1 MLQQIATTK
10 SDIAAFTVEVSDE
23 TMAKLQNSEEFASML
38 AKENALHNLPNKGAE
53 VEANDTSKPAQV
65 TVSKSKSK
73 NKNDTNTADVI
84 PSEKNDK
91 NNTDLIGGKHDV
103 ITGEESISLEN
114 KNNVVKQQVV
124 DEQQILL
131 SNDVAKSTGNEASEK
146 INSEVNV
153 EVQVDEANGIDLET
167 IDTKR
172 DTSTV
177 VTASAVTLPLN
188 DDGVIDGQ
196 EDNNGTHWLSIVE
209 KLVASSLGDDS
220 DVNQVLATD
229 EKLTPVLE
237 IDNTDLL
244 NNVENSKQTALQTL
258 MSKINSM
265 AVEAKDV
272 QQGSNDVD
280 TFALDEN
287 SEMLALLENNPQL
300 LEALKQLLSSQEKMA
315 VDPNIE
321 GMDSNTQLHALLN
334 NVSLDTELEPDVSPE
349 FSDEVLTQLA
359 DDLFTFM
366 DSEKITS
373 STEESPISSVSSLDS
388 VEQIPIENNLASQ
401 SSIETKQSDDAVID
415 ISLANSNSATVDSI
429 TVVHEGELTQQEL
442 ALLESNPELQ
452 TLLQLPPDKL
462 DRALSLLAKQFQQ
475 LNGTGTEKDASVQ
488 EIKDVKS
495 SAASDL
501 TMLRQTAD
509 SDGLPEFVI
518 ALKAGLAE
526 VKVQLEN
533 GREPRIDLK
542 GLVNDA
548 IKASPELAS
557 NMLSVKPEQVELATR
572 SVLQVLDV
580 AQLMSTAL
588 EQSAHQQSV
597 STTYREQGINMVE
610 HSKASQLQQGQLDK
624 SLNLAKPEA
633 HQQLAE
639 KVRFMVNTNQL
650 VADIRLDPA
659 ELGSMHVK
667 VTITGESANVSF
679 VVQSAHAKEAIDN
692 AAPRLKEMLAE
703 KGIELGQSSVEQG
716 SKEQHGEQQ
725 MAGQRDGTGTESGLT
740 EADVPEGVLQQPIVN
755 GALGGIDY
763 FV

>member
-38 AKENALHNLPNKGAE
+38 AKENAQHKAPNKGAE
-53 VEANDTSKPAQV
+53 VKANDTSKLAQV
-65 TVSKSKSK
+65 TVSKSTSK
-73 NKNDTNTADVI
+73 NKNETNTVDVI
-84 PSEKNDK
+84 PPEKNDK
-91 NNTDLIGGKHDV
+91 NSTDLIDGKHDV
-103 ITGEESISLEN
+103 ITGEESISLES
-114 KNNVVKQQVV
+114 KNNVVREQVV

-131 SNDVAKSTGNEASEK
+131 PNKVTKSTGNEASEEIK
-146 INSEVNV
+146 SEVNV
-153 EVQVDEANGIDLET
+153 KVQVEEAIGLET
-167 IDTKR
+167 IDIKR

-177 VTASAVTLPLN
+177 VTANAVTLPLN
-188 DDGVIDGQ
+188 DDVVIDGQ
-196 EDNNGTHWLSIVE
+196 EDNDGSHWLSIVE
-209 KLVASSLGDDS
+209 KLVASSLSDDS
-220 DVNQVLATD
+220 DVNQVHVTG

-237 IDNTDLL
+237 IDNTDSLSK
-244 NNVENSKQTALQTL
+244 VENSDQAALQTL
-258 MSKINSM
+258 LSKINSM
-265 AVEAKDV
+265 AVETKDV

-280 TFALDEN
+280 TSALDEN

-315 VDPNIE
+315 VGSNIE

-334 NVSLDTELEPDVSPE
+334 NVNLATELEPDASLE
-349 FSDEVLTQLA
+349 FSDEELTQLA
-359 DDLFTFM
+359 EVLFTFM
-366 DSEKITS
+366 DSEKISS
-373 STEESPISSVSSLDS
+373 STEESPISSLSSLDS
-388 VEQIPIENNLASQ
+388 VEQTPLENNLASQ
-401 SSIETKQSDDAVID
+401 GSNETKQGDDVSID
-415 ISLANSNSATVDSI
+415 ISLANSNSATVDSVA
-429 TVVHEGELTQQEL
+429 VVQEGELTQQEL
-442 ALLESNPELQ
+442 ALLESTPELQ
-452 TLLQLPPDKL
+452 TLLQLPPEKL
-462 DRALSLLAKQFQQ
+462 DRALSLLVKQFQQ
-475 LNGTGTEKDASVQ
+475 INGTATEKDVSVQ

-495 SAASDL
+495 STASDL

-526 VKVQLEN
+526 VKMQLEK

-610 HSKASQLQQGQLDK
+610 HTKASQLQQGQLDK

-667 VTITGESANVSF
+667 VTVTGESANVSF

-703 KGIELGQSSVEQG
+703 KGIELGQSSVEQE
-716 SKEQHGEQQ
+716 SKEQRGEQQ

>member
-38 AKENALHNLPNKGAE
+38 AKENAQHKAPNKGAE
-53 VEANDTSKPAQV
+53 VKANDTSKLAQV
-65 TVSKSKSK
+65 TVSKSTSK
-73 NKNDTNTADVI
+73 NKNETNTVDVI
-84 PSEKNDK
+84 PPEKNDK
-91 NNTDLIGGKHDV
+91 NSTDLIDGKHDV
-103 ITGEESISLEN
+103 ITGEESISLES
-114 KNNVVKQQVV
+114 KNNVVREQVV

-131 SNDVAKSTGNEASEK
+131 PNKVTKSTGNEASEEIK
-146 INSEVNV
+146 SEVNV
-153 EVQVDEANGIDLET
+153 KVQVEEAIGLET
-167 IDTKR
+167 IDIKR

-177 VTASAVTLPLN
+177 VTANAVTLPLN
-188 DDGVIDGQ
+188 DDVVIDGQ
-196 EDNNGTHWLSIVE
+196 EDNDGSHWLSIVE
-209 KLVASSLGDDS
+209 KLVASSLSDDS
-220 DVNQVLATD
+220 DVNQVHVTG

-237 IDNTDLL
+237 IDNTDSLSK
-244 NNVENSKQTALQTL
+244 VENSDQAALQTL
-258 MSKINSM
+258 LSKINSM
-265 AVEAKDV
+265 AVETKDV

-280 TFALDEN
+280 TSALDEN

-315 VDPNIE
+315 VGSNIE

-334 NVSLDTELEPDVSPE
+334 NVNLATELEPDASLE
-349 FSDEVLTQLA
+349 FSDEELTQLA
-359 DDLFTFM
+359 EVLFTFM
-366 DSEKITS
+366 DSEKISS
-373 STEESPISSVSSLDS
+373 STEESPISSLSSLDS
-388 VEQIPIENNLASQ
+388 VEQTPLENNLASQ
-401 SSIETKQSDDAVID
+401 GSNETKQGDDVSID
-415 ISLANSNSATVDSI
+415 ISLANSNSATVDSVA
-429 TVVHEGELTQQEL
+429 VVQEGELTQQEL
-442 ALLESNPELQ
+442 ALLESTPELQ
-452 TLLQLPPDKL
+452 TLLQLPPEKL
-462 DRALSLLAKQFQQ
+462 DRALSLLVKQFQQ
-475 LNGTGTEKDASVQ
+475 INGTATEKDVSVQ

-495 SAASDL
+495 STASDL

-526 VKVQLEN
+526 VKMQLEK

-610 HSKASQLQQGQLDK
+610 HTKASQLQQGQLDK

-667 VTITGESANVSF
+667 VTVTGESANVSF

-703 KGIELGQSSVEQG
+703 KGIELGQSSVEQE

-725 MAGQRDGTGTESGLT
+725 MADQRDGTGTESGLT

>member
-146 INSEVNV
+146 IKSEVNV

-287 SEMLALLENNPQL
+287 SEMLALLGNNPQL

-703 KGIELGQSSVEQG
+703 KGIELGQSSVEQE
-716 SKEQHGEQQ
+716 SKEQHGEQH

>member
-146 INSEVNV
+146 IKSEVNV

-703 KGIELGQSSVEQG
+703 KGIELGQSSVEQE
-716 SKEQHGEQQ
+716 SKEQHGEQH

>member
-146 INSEVNV
+146 IKSEVNV

-258 MSKINSM
+258 MSQINSM

-388 VEQIPIENNLASQ
+388 VEQIPIE
-401 SSIETKQSDDAVID
+401 TK
-415 ISLANSNSATVDSI
+415 
-429 TVVHEGELTQQEL
+429 
-442 ALLESNPELQ
+442 
-452 TLLQLPPDKL
+452 
-462 DRALSLLAKQFQQ
+462 
-475 LNGTGTEKDASVQ
+475 
-488 EIKDVKS
+488 
-495 SAASDL
+495 
-501 TMLRQTAD
+501 
-509 SDGLPEFVI
+509 
-518 ALKAGLAE
+518 
-526 VKVQLEN
+526 
-533 GREPRIDLK
+533 
-542 GLVNDA
+542 
-548 IKASPELAS
+548 
-557 NMLSVKPEQVELATR
+557 
-572 SVLQVLDV
+572 
-580 AQLMSTAL
+580 
-588 EQSAHQQSV
+588 
-597 STTYREQGINMVE
+597 
-610 HSKASQLQQGQLDK
+610 
-624 SLNLAKPEA
+624 
-633 HQQLAE
+633 
-639 KVRFMVNTNQL
+639 
-650 VADIRLDPA
+650 
-659 ELGSMHVK
+659 
-667 VTITGESANVSF
+667 
-679 VVQSAHAKEAIDN
+679 
-692 AAPRLKEMLAE
+692 
-703 KGIELGQSSVEQG
+703 
-716 SKEQHGEQQ
+716 
-725 MAGQRDGTGTESGLT
+725 
-740 EADVPEGVLQQPIVN
+740 
-755 GALGGIDY
+755 
-763 FV
+763 